1 MKEVECQGIWSSQ
14 RAAHDNSSM
23 ETLRSPSLATYS
35 IKPKISFYLT
45 LRTVT
50 VGSLYLCG
58 LNKTII
64 HWELPLS
71 KVDFTN

>member
-35 IKPKISFYLT
+35 KNTKNSI
-45 LRTVT
+45 
-50 VGSLYLCG
+50 SLYLCG

-64 HWELPLS
+64 HWELSLQ
-71 KVDFTN
+71 KVE